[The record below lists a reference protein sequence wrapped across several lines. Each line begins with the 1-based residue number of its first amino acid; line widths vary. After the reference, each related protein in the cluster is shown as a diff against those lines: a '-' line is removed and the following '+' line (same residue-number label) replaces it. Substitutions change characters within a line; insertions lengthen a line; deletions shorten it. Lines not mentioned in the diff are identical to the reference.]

1 MDSKGNEMTKFF
13 VSETLHVNCQI
24 SGRVWH
30 ECDAVNL
37 DDAKKAAEAAQCFQ
51 GTTIWVGIQN
61 IEGDDVT
68 PVAVKD
74 DGDEWYGYFVGVAL

>member
-1 MDSKGNEMTKFF
+1 MTAKSLYEKYCDGDSLTDAEVYDGIAKF
-13 VSETLHVNCQI
+13 E
-24 SGRVWH
+24 
-30 ECDAVNL
+30 
-37 DDAKKAAEAAQCFQ
+37 AAEAAQCFQ

>member
-1 MDSKGNEMTKFF
+1 MTKFF
-13 VSETLHVNCQI
+13 VSKTTQGDCQI
-24 SGRVWH
+24 SGRAWH
-30 ECDAVNL
+30 ECDAANL

-51 GTTIWVGIQN
+51 GTSVWVGIQN

>member
-30 ECDAVNL
+30 ECNAANL
-37 DDAKKAAEAAQCFQ
+37 DDAKKVAEAAQEFA